1 MEFLHANSSENEVE
15 TLFSQISSG
24 DCVAPITKAD
34 LKEALDS
41 FKSDDMTAATRESI
55 AVCALLMPAF
65 RFVIFEHRVHR
76 TDHDVTDETP
86 DIVSEVVQLHETSE
100 LQSSGSQIHT
110 ICLYRCNS
118 TMHYYFF
125 TPVNSRPLFNLAG
138 FRKLIS
144 GVGTSCASTSMRWQK
159 ANAWRPATSWR
170 PRSVPSR

>member
-24 DCVAPITKAD
+24 DCIAPITKAD

-41 FKSDDMTAATRESI
+41 FKSNDMTAATRESI